1 VHDLFRKE
9 ALQAKSSAFLGTTVL
24 RPPLSF
30 AAWSAIAFVLAAA
43 VIAFLFLGDYTKRT
57 RVVGITAPAAGVIK
71 LMAPQ
76 PGIVIERHAEEG
88 QAVKAGDVLFVLS
101 TERLTGGGTIG
112 GTSGGASGGTSGP
125 LGVAGAQG
133 AVLEQIERRRA
144 SLVEEQARQ
153 SRINAEQTA
162 ALQRRLAD
170 LDAQAAQI
178 DRELS
183 TQRERARSAQEQLR
197 RYEDLQRQQFMSELA
212 VQQKREELLDQTS
225 RLQTLERS
233 RLALR
238 SDAASVAAELKQL
251 PLRGEAHRAEL
262 ERQIAAL
269 AQDSAATEANRQTLI
284 TAPQDGTV
292 TAILAERGQMV
303 GAQPLATV
311 LPKDSQLEAHLYAP
325 SRAVGFVEPGQGV
338 RIRYAAYPYQ
348 KFGQYAGQVTQVSR
362 SALAANELPAQLA
375 QLGQQAAGEGL
386 YRITVALTQ
395 PSVNAYGKAQPLTAG
410 MQLEADILQDTRTL
424 IEWVFE
430 PLVSLRGKV

>member
-1 VHDLFRKE
+1 
-9 ALQAKSSAFLGTTVL
+9 VL

-30 AAWSAIAFVLAAA
+30 AAWSAIACVLAAA
-43 VIAFLFLGDYTKRT
+43 LITFLVLGEYTKRT

-101 TERLTGGGTIG
+101 TERLTGGGTGG
-112 GTSGGASGGTSGP
+112 GTSGV

-197 RYEDLQRQQFMSELA
+197 RYEDLQRQQFMSDLA
-212 VQQKREELLDQTS
+212 VQQKREELLDQTA

-251 PLRGEAHRAEL
+251 PLRGDASRAEL

-311 LPKDSQLEAHLYAP
+311 LPRDSHLEAHLYAP
-325 SRAVGFVEPGQGV
+325 SRAIGFVEPGQAV

-348 KFGQYAGQVTQVSR
+348 KFGQYEGQVTQVSR
-362 SALAANELPAQLA
+362 SALASNELPAQLA

-386 YRITVALTQ
+386 YRITVMLGQ
-395 PSVNAYGKAQPLTAG
+395 PSVNAYGRAQRLTVG

-424 IEWVFE
+424 IEWLLE

>member
-1 VHDLFRKE
+1 MFRKE
-9 ALQAKSSAFLGTTVL
+9 ALQAKSTAFLGSTVL

-30 AAWSAIAFVLAAA
+30 AAWSAIACVLAAA

-76 PGIVIERHAEEG
+76 PGIVVERHAEEG
-88 QAVKAGDVLFVLS
+88 QVVKAGDVLFVLS
-101 TERLTGGGTIG
+101 TERLTGAGTIG
-112 GTSGGASGGTSGP
+112 A
-125 LGVAGAQG
+125 LGVSGAQG
-133 AVLEQIERRRA
+133 VVLEQIERRRA

-153 SRINAEQTA
+153 GRINAEQTA

-178 DRELS
+178 DRELA
-183 TQRERARSAQEQLR
+183 TQRERVRSAQEQLR

-225 RLQTLERS
+225 RLQTLERA

-238 SDAASVAAELKQL
+238 SDGMSVAAELKQL
-251 PLRGEAHRAEL
+251 PLRGEASRAEL

-269 AQDSAATEANRQTLI
+269 AQDSAATEANRQTVI

-303 GAQPLATV
+303 GAQPLATL

-325 SRAVGFVEPGQGV
+325 SRAVGFVEQGQEV

-348 KFGQYAGQVTQVSR
+348 KFGQYAGEVTQVSR
-362 SALAANELPAQLA
+362 SALSANELPAQLA
-375 QLGQQAAGEGL
+375 QLSQQVAGEGL
-386 YRITVALTQ
+386 YRITVALGQ
-395 PSVNAYGKAQPLTAG
+395 PSVNVYGKLQPLSAG
-410 MQLEADILQDTRTL
+410 MQLEADVLQDTRSI
-424 IEWVFE
+424 IEWVFD
-430 PLVSLRGKV
+430 PIASLRGRL

>member
-1 VHDLFRKE
+1 MHDLFRKE
-9 ALQAKSSAFLGTTVL
+9 ALQAKSTAFLGTTVL

-43 VIAFLFLGDYTKRT
+43 VIAFLFLGEYTKRT
-57 RVVGITAPAAGVIK
+57 RVVGITVPAAGVIK

-76 PGIVIERHAEEG
+76 PGIVVERHAEEG

-101 TERLTGGGTIG
+101 TERLTGAGSIG
-112 GTSGGASGGTSGP
+112 G

-153 SRINAEQTA
+153 GRINAEQTA

-178 DRELS
+178 DRELA

-197 RYEDLQRQQFMSELA
+197 RYEDLQRQQFMSDLA

-225 RLQTLERS
+225 RLQALERS
-233 RLALR
+233 RLALK
-238 SDAASVAAELKQL
+238 SDAAGVAAELKQL
-251 PLRGEAHRAEL
+251 PLRGEASRAEL
-262 ERQIAAL
+262 ERHIAAL
-269 AQDSAATEANRQTLI
+269 AQDSAATEANRQTVI

-292 TAILAERGQMV
+292 TAILAERGQTV
-303 GAQPLATV
+303 GAQPLATL
-311 LPKDSQLEAHLYAP
+311 LPKDSQLVAHLYAP
-325 SRAVGFVEPGQGV
+325 SRAVGFVEQGQAV

-348 KFGQYAGQVTQVSR
+348 KFGQYAGEVTQVSR
-362 SALAANELPAQLA
+362 SALSANELPAQLT
-375 QLGQQAAGEGL
+375 QIGQQTAGEGL
-386 YRITVALTQ
+386 YRITVALTK

-410 MQLEADILQDTRTL
+410 MQLEADILQDSRTL

-430 PLVSLRGKV
+430 PVLSAKRF

>member
-1 VHDLFRKE
+1 M
-9 ALQAKSSAFLGTTVL
+9 
-24 RPPLSF
+24 
-30 AAWSAIAFVLAAA
+30 
-43 VIAFLFLGDYTKRT
+43 IAFLFLGDYTKRT

-76 PGIVIERHAEEG
+76 PGIVVERHAEEG
-88 QAVKAGDVLFVLS
+88 QVVKAGDVLFVLS
-101 TERLTGGGTIG
+101 TERLTGAGTIG
-112 GTSGGASGGTSGP
+112 A
-125 LGVAGAQG
+125 LGVSGAQG
-133 AVLEQIERRRA
+133 VVLEQIERRRA

-153 SRINAEQTA
+153 GRINAEQTA

-178 DRELS
+178 DRELA
-183 TQRERARSAQEQLR
+183 TQRERVRSAQEQLR

-225 RLQTLERS
+225 RLQTLERA

-238 SDAASVAAELKQL
+238 SDGMSVAAELKQL
-251 PLRGEAHRAEL
+251 PLRGEASRAEL

-269 AQDSAATEANRQTLI
+269 AQDSAATEANRQTVI

-303 GAQPLATV
+303 GAQPLATL

-325 SRAVGFVEPGQGV
+325 SRAVGFVEQGQEV

-348 KFGQYAGQVTQVSR
+348 KFGLYAGEVTQVSR
-362 SALAANELPAQLA
+362 SALSANELPAQLA
-375 QLGQQAAGEGL
+375 QLSQQVAGEGL
-386 YRITVALTQ
+386 YRITVALGQ
-395 PSVNAYGKAQPLTAG
+395 PSVNVYGKLQPLSAG
-410 MQLEADILQDTRTL
+410 MQLEADVLQDTRSI
-424 IEWVFE
+424 IEWVFD
-430 PLVSLRGKV
+430 PIASLRGRL

>member
-1 VHDLFRKE
+1 MHDLFRKE
-9 ALQAKSSAFLGTTVL
+9 ALYAKATAFLGTTVL

-30 AAWSAIAFVLAAA
+30 AAWSAIALVLAAA

-57 RVVGITAPAAGVIK
+57 RVTGVTAPAAGVIK

-101 TERLTGGGTIG
+101 TERLT
-112 GTSGGASGGTSGP
+112 SGGISGGTSGATRGP
-125 LGVAGAQG
+125 VGVAGAQG

-153 SRINAEQTA
+153 SRINAQQTA

-238 SDAASVAAELKQL
+238 SDAASVSAELKQL
-251 PLRGEAHRAEL
+251 PLRGEANRAEL

-410 MQLEADILQDTRTL
+410 MQLEADILQDTRSL

-430 PLVSLRGKV
+430 PLVSVRGKV

>member
-1 VHDLFRKE
+1 MHDLFRKE
-9 ALQAKSSAFLGTTVL
+9 ALQARSTAFLGSTVL

-30 AAWSAIAFVLAAA
+30 AAWSGIAFVLAAA
-43 VIAFLFLGDYTKRT
+43 LIAFLFLGEYTKRT

-88 QAVKAGDVLFVLS
+88 QVVKAGDVLFVLS
-101 TERLTGGGTIG
+101 TERLTGAGTFG
-112 GTSGGASGGTSGP
+112 GTSSG

-133 AVLEQIERRRA
+133 AVLEQIERRRS

-153 SRINAEQTA
+153 GRINAEQTA

-170 LDAQAAQI
+170 LDVQAAQI
-178 DRELS
+178 DRELA

-197 RYEDLQRQQFMSELA
+197 RYEDLQRQQFMSDLA

-233 RLALR
+233 RLALK

-251 PLRGEAHRAEL
+251 PLRGEANRAEL

-303 GAQPLATV
+303 GAQPLATL
-311 LPKDSQLEAHLYAP
+311 LPKDSRLEAHLYAP
-325 SRAVGFVEPGQGV
+325 SHAVGFVEPGQGV

-348 KFGQYAGQVTQVSR
+348 KFGQYEGQVTNVSR
-362 SALAANELPAQLA
+362 SALASNELPAQLVH
-375 QLGQQAAGEGL
+375 LGQQAAGEGL
-386 YRITVALTQ
+386 YRITVHLNEPTV
-395 PSVNAYGKAQPLTAG
+395 SAYGKLQPLSVG
-410 MQLEADILQDTRTL
+410 MRLEADVLQDHRRL
-424 IEWVFE
+424 IEWIFE
-430 PLVSLRGKV
+430 PIISLKRKSLT

>member
-1 VHDLFRKE
+1 MHDLFRKE
-9 ALQAKSSAFLGTTVL
+9 ALQAKSTAFLGTTVL

-30 AAWSAIAFVLAAA
+30 TAWSAIAFALAAA

-57 RVVGITAPAAGVIK
+57 RVTGITAPAAGVIK

-76 PGIVIERHAEEG
+76 PGIVVERHAEEG

-101 TERLTGGGTIG
+101 TERLTGGGT
-112 GTSGGASGGTSGP
+112 SGAS
-125 LGVAGAQG
+125 LVVAGAHG

-144 SLVEEQARQ
+144 SLVEEQTRQ

-170 LDAQAAQI
+170 LDAQGAQI
-178 DRELS
+178 DRELA
-183 TQRERARSAQEQLR
+183 TQRERVRSAQEQLR
-197 RYEDLQRQQFMSELA
+197 RFEDLQRKQFMSDLA
-212 VQQKREELLDQTS
+212 VQQKREELLDQTA
-225 RLQTLERS
+225 RLQMLERS

-238 SDAASVAAELKQL
+238 SDATGVAADLKQL
-251 PLRGEAHRAEL
+251 PLRGEASRAEL
-262 ERQIAAL
+262 ERQIAVL

-303 GAQPLATV
+303 GAQPLATL
-311 LPKDSQLEAHLYAP
+311 LPKDSRLEAHLYAP
-325 SRAVGFVEPGQGV
+325 SRAVGFLEPGQGV

>member
-1 VHDLFRKE
+1 MHDLFRKE
-9 ALQAKSSAFLGTTVL
+9 ALQAKSTAFLGTTVL

-43 VIAFLFLGDYTKRT
+43 VIAFLLLGEYTKRT

-76 PGIVIERHAEEG
+76 PGIVVARHAEEG
-88 QAVKAGDVLFVLS
+88 QAVRAGDVLFVLS
-101 TERLTGGGTIG
+101 TERLTGGGAGG
-112 GTSGGASGGTSGP
+112 GTSGGISGA

-133 AVLEQIERRRA
+133 AVLEQLERRRA

-153 SRINAEQTA
+153 GRINAEQTA

-170 LDAQAAQI
+170 LDAQGAQI
-178 DRELS
+178 DRELA
-183 TQRERARSAQEQLR
+183 TQRERVRSAQEQLR
-197 RYEDLQRQQFMSELA
+197 RYEDLQRQQFMSDLA
-212 VQQKREELLDQTS
+212 VQQKREELLDQTA

-233 RLALR
+233 RLALG
-238 SDAASVAAELKQL
+238 SDAAGVAADLKQL
-251 PLRGEAHRAEL
+251 PLRGAANRAEL

-269 AQDSAATEANRQTLI
+269 AQDSAATEANRQAVI

-292 TAILAERGQMV
+292 TAILAERGQTV
-303 GAQPLATV
+303 GAQPLATL
-311 LPKDSQLEAHLYAP
+311 LPKDSRLEAHLYAP
-325 SRAVGFVEPGQGV
+325 SRAVGFVETGQGV

-348 KFGQYAGQVTQVSR
+348 KFGQYEGQVTQVAR
-362 SALAANELPAQLA
+362 SALAANELPAQLT

-424 IEWVFE
+424 LEWVFE

>member
-9 ALQAKSSAFLGTTVL
+9 ALYAKATAFLGTTVL

-30 AAWSAIAFVLAAA
+30 AAWSAIALVLAAA

-57 RVVGITAPAAGVIK
+57 RVTGVTAPAAGVIK

-101 TERLTGGGTIG
+101 TERLT
-112 GTSGGASGGTSGP
+112 SGGISGGTSGATRGP
-125 LGVAGAQG
+125 VGVAGAQG

-153 SRINAEQTA
+153 SRINAQQTA

-238 SDAASVAAELKQL
+238 SDAASVSAELKQL
-251 PLRGEAHRAEL
+251 PLRGEANRAEL

-410 MQLEADILQDTRTL
+410 MQLEADILQDTRSL

-430 PLVSLRGKV
+430 PLVSVRGKV

>member
-1 VHDLFRKE
+1 
-9 ALQAKSSAFLGTTVL
+9 
-24 RPPLSF
+24 
-30 AAWSAIAFVLAAA
+30 
-43 VIAFLFLGDYTKRT
+43 
-57 RVVGITAPAAGVIK
+57 
-71 LMAPQ
+71 
-76 PGIVIERHAEEG
+76 
-88 QAVKAGDVLFVLS
+88 
-101 TERLTGGGTIG
+101 
-112 GTSGGASGGTSGP
+112 
-125 LGVAGAQG
+125 
-133 AVLEQIERRRA
+133 
-144 SLVEEQARQ
+144 VEEQARQ
-153 SRINAEQTA
+153 GRINAEQTA

-197 RYEDLQRQQFMSELA
+197 RYEDLQRQQFMSDLA

-233 RLALR
+233 RLALK

-251 PLRGEAHRAEL
+251 PLRGEANRAEL

-269 AQDSAATEANRQTLI
+269 AQDSAATEANRQIVI

-303 GAQPLATV
+303 GAQPLATL
-311 LPKDSQLEAHLYAP
+311 LPKDSRLEAHLYAP

-348 KFGQYAGQVTQVSR
+348 KFGQYSGRVTQVSR
-362 SALAANELPAQLA
+362 SALSANELPAQLA
-375 QLGQQAAGEGL
+375 QIGQQTAGEGV

-410 MQLEADILQDTRTL
+410 MQLEADILQDSRTL

-430 PLVSLRGKV
+430 PVLSVKSF

>member
-1 VHDLFRKE
+1 MHDLFRKE
-9 ALQAKSSAFLGTTVL
+9 ALQAKSTAFLGSTVL

-30 AAWSAIAFVLAAA
+30 AAWSAIACVLAAA

-76 PGIVIERHAEEG
+76 PGIVVERHAEEG
-88 QAVKAGDVLFVLS
+88 QVVKAGDVLFVLS
-101 TERLTGGGTIG
+101 TERLTGAGTIG
-112 GTSGGASGGTSGP
+112 A
-125 LGVAGAQG
+125 LGVSGAQG
-133 AVLEQIERRRA
+133 VVLEQIERRRA

-153 SRINAEQTA
+153 GRINAEQTA

-178 DRELS
+178 DRELA
-183 TQRERARSAQEQLR
+183 TQRERVRSAQEQLR

-225 RLQTLERS
+225 RLQTLERA

-238 SDAASVAAELKQL
+238 SDGMSVAAELKQL
-251 PLRGEAHRAEL
+251 PLRGEASRAEL

-269 AQDSAATEANRQTLI
+269 AQDSAATEANRQTVI

-303 GAQPLATV
+303 GAQPLATL

-325 SRAVGFVEPGQGV
+325 SRAVGFVEQGQEV

-348 KFGQYAGQVTQVSR
+348 KFGQYAGEVTQVSR
-362 SALAANELPAQLA
+362 SALSANELPAQLA
-375 QLGQQAAGEGL
+375 QLSQQVAGEGL
-386 YRITVALTQ
+386 YRITVALGQ
-395 PSVNAYGKAQPLTAG
+395 PSVNVYGKLQPLSAG
-410 MQLEADILQDTRTL
+410 MQLEADVLQDTRSI
-424 IEWVFE
+424 IEWVFD
-430 PLVSLRGKV
+430 PIASLRGRL

>member
-1 VHDLFRKE
+1 MHDLFRKE
-9 ALQAKSSAFLGTTVL
+9 ALQAKSTAFLGSTVL

-30 AAWSAIAFVLAAA
+30 AAWSAIALVLAAA
-43 VIAFLFLGDYTKRT
+43 LIAFLLLGEYTKRT
-57 RVVGITAPAAGVIK
+57 RVVGMTAPAAGIIK

-101 TERLTGGGTIG
+101 TERLTGGS
-112 GTSGGASGGTSGP
+112 TSGG

-153 SRINAEQTA
+153 GRINAEQTS

-170 LDAQAAQI
+170 LDAQASQI

-225 RLQTLERS
+225 RLQTLERG
-233 RLALR
+233 RLALK
-238 SDAASVAAELKQL
+238 SDAMSVNGELRQL
-251 PLRGEAHRAEL
+251 PLRGEANRAEL

-269 AQDSAATEANRQTLI
+269 AQDSAATEANRQTVI

-303 GAQPLATV
+303 GAQPLATL

-348 KFGQYAGQVTQVSR
+348 KFGQYEGRVTNVSR
-362 SALAANELPAQLA
+362 SALVANELPPQLA
-375 QLGQQAAGEGL
+375 QLNQQAGGEGL
-386 YRITVALTQ
+386 YKITVTLGHA
-395 PSVNAYGKAQPLTAG
+395 SVAAYGKLQNLTTG
-410 MQLEADILQDTRTL
+410 MQLEADILHDRRTL
-424 IEWVFE
+424 IEWILE
-430 PLVSLRGKV
+430 PIVSISSRL

>member
-1 VHDLFRKE
+1 VLTDIGPRGRIVHDLSRKD
-9 ALQAKSSAFLGTTVL
+9 ALQAKSSAFLGSTVL

-43 VIAFLFLGDYTKRT
+43 VIAFLFLGDHTKRT

-71 LMAPQ
+71 LMASQ
-76 PGIVIERHAEEG
+76 PGIVVERDAEEG
-88 QAVKAGDVLFVLS
+88 QVAKAGEVLFVLS
-101 TERLTGGGTIG
+101 TERLTGAGTNGG
-112 GTSGGASGGTSGP
+112 

-144 SLVEEQARQ
+144 SLVEEQGRQ

-162 ALQRRLAD
+162 AVQIRLAD

-178 DRELS
+178 DRELA
-183 TQRERARSAQEQLR
+183 TERVRSAQEQLR
-197 RYEDLQRQQFMSELA
+197 RFEDLQRQQFMSELV
-212 VQQKREELLDQTS
+212 VQQKREEFLDQTS
-225 RLQTLERS
+225 RLQTLERG
-233 RLALR
+233 RPALKG
-238 SDAASVAAELKQL
+238 DAASVAEELKPM

-262 ERQIAAL
+262 ERQIAVL
-269 AQDSAATEANRQTLI
+269 AQGSAATEANRQTLI
-284 TAPQDGTV
+284 TAPQDGSV
-292 TAILAERGQMV
+292 TATLAERGQMV
-303 GAQPLATV
+303 GAQPLATG
-311 LPKDSQLEAHLYAP
+311 LPKESQLEAHLHAP
-325 SRAVGFVEPGQGV
+325 SRTVGFVEPGQGV

-348 KFGQYAGQVTQVSR
+348 KFGQYAGRVTQVSR

-386 YRITVALTQ
+386 YRITVALGQ
-395 PSVNAYGKAQPLTAG
+395 PSVNAYGKAQPLTVG
-410 MQLEADILQDTRTL
+410 MQLEADILQDTRSL